1 MEALVKEEEDVAP
14 ASLAYGTVSKK
25 KKKTKKLEE
34 VILIHQ

>member
-25 KKKTKKLEE
+25 KKTKKLEE
-34 VILIHQ
+34 VIPIRQ